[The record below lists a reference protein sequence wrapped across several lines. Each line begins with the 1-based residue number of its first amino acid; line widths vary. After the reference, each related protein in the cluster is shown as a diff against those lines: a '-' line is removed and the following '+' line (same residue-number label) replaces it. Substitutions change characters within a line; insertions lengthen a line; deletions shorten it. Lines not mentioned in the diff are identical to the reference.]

1 MFPGGFL
8 FQNHYPRFRGAPA
21 GFFKGCPQGRP
32 SVDSGLGGDI
42 EDFANLESS
51 LTSPTFADFLL
62 SPFLTAV
69 QATFVPNLDQF
80 VVRKTQATARIAAF
94 RFILEAT
101 ESGRL
106 GEVPVDPLTGES
118 FVLTSKG
125 DEYEIASGYL
135 QGGEPAV
142 RYEFRLP

>member
-1 MFPGGFL
+1 M
-8 FQNHYPRFRGAPA
+8 
-21 GFFKGCPQGRP
+21 
-32 SVDSGLGGDI
+32 DSGLGGDI

-51 LTSPTFADFLL
+51 LTSQTFADFLL